1 VHFDTEIK
9 AAKAADVWLREN
21 GRAAEANCDES
32 GSLAPES

>member
-9 AAKAADVWLREN
+9 AAKAADVWLRAN
-21 GRAAEANCDES
+21 GRAAEANFDES